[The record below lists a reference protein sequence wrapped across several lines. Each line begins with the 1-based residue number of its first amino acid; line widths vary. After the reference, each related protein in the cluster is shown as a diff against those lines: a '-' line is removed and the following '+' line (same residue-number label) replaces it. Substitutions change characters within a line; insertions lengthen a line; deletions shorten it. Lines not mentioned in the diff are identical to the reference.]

1 MEMIVKTK
9 SDKGVLLITKITT
22 VEISSQYM
30 KEFKPLMDKSY
41 LITLNNTANFLAAMD
56 TETNRNLPTTAHY
69 RPQVVPRNNTLRL
82 AETDQS

>member
-41 LITLNNTANFLAAMD
+41 LITLNNTANFLVI
-56 TETNRNLPTTAHY
+56 NKYKIL
-69 RPQVVPRNNTLRL
+69 LF
-82 AETDQS
+82 